1 MKCALQDTPSLFAL
15 RRQARPGVATD
26 SLSSSQGSR
35 FKQGQ
40 VAFLMA
46 SVLLL
51 MPPMQAYAAGP
62 MVLDMASQPLADAL
76 LQIGRQAQVEIA
88 FSPGQVREKRAVA
101 LQGELTVEQALDTLL
116 TPWGLAARAQG
127 DQRYTIV
134 TAPVAKGLSVLEPV
148 RVQGQRVGERNYTRE
163 ELDQRAAGNRD
174 LSSLLADNPAVRQNE
189 AAKTSANRGSLALED
204 ISFYGASP
212 FQNQFQIDGI
222 SSTNQI
228 DPASRNLNLQVG
240 NVPAYAQAYNL
251 DTNMLE
257 SVTVLDSSI
266 PVEYGR
272 FTGGVV
278 DAKVRDPKGDNSFRA
293 DFSYNSSGLTSQ
305 TVPEEQKKKFGAG
318 EPGFTPAWTKRF
330 SSAMLDV
337 GMTDNTAALI
347 NVSRRESGIDRTMRV
362 LHEKEFTDVN
372 TNSKDRVDNVFAK
385 VHTRWSASTDSA
397 LTFKYADR
405 REDLVDSGVMAN
417 RVQWQHQQKAY
428 GLGFDLNHDFG
439 WGQGRLQLGY
449 DQMNSYR
456 NSDGTEY
463 MVNMVFLP
471 NGRPDYTYISGGFGQ
486 ESTEQRNLTLKSRL
500 EFKPFQAG
508 AIEHAPYVGFELAH
522 TKGEFVRD
530 QDAYGGQKRHY
541 SDGQSSKVQVLNYY
555 RAGEVGVSYTNA
567 SVYVSDRMSW
577 QRLALTTGLRMD
589 KDNYFGN
596 TNLAPRTL
604 LEWDVLG
611 TGETRLSGGWSR
623 YYGMDILGIAMRE
636 RKSQLHTLLVTGG
649 NPVDRP
655 SHTAYKLDGLKTPYD
670 DEWALRLQQQLSSK
684 VAAEL
689 AYVRRYGRQQV
700 SIEGLAKT
708 GYTYMNNGKS
718 KTDAFTLSVMNTD
731 PWTLGESL
739 WTARVDVTYQ
749 HSKRNNKLADG
760 YDGEAEAQE
769 ENIYYNGDLIR
780 RGDRP
785 VGDYNLPW
793 RVSAGVTGMWA
804 RYGLQMN
811 NRINWNSARMDVHYV
826 GLNRGDGL
834 EKYESGRVGSYWTW
848 DMRLDWEPAM
858 LKGLGLG
865 LDVLNVLDKQA
876 PVVVSTPTSVLNP
889 NLYRTGRELW
899 LRASYRY

>member
-1 MKCALQDTPSLFAL
+1 MKCALQYTPSLFAL
-15 RRQARPGVATD
+15 RRQARPGVTTD
-26 SLSSSQGSR
+26 HKTPYHGLR
-35 FKQGQ
+35 LKQAQ
-40 VAFLMA
+40 LALLMA
-46 SVLLL
+46 SLLL
-51 MPPMQAYAAGP
+51 VMQPLSVQAAGP
-62 MVLDMASQPLADAL
+62 VVLDMASQPLADAL

-88 FSPGQVREKRAVA
+88 FSPGQVREKRALA
-101 LQGELTVEQALDTLL
+101 LQGELTVEQALETLL
-116 TPWGLAARAQG
+116 APWGLAAQAQG
-127 DQRYTIV
+127 EGRYMIV
-134 TAPVAKGLSVLEPV
+134 TARVAKGLSVLEPV
-148 RVQGQRVGERNYTRE
+148 RVQGQQVGERIYSRDDM
-163 ELDQRAAGNRD
+163 DQRAAGNRD
-174 LSSLLADNPAVRQNE
+174 LSGLLADNPAVRQNE
-189 AAKTSANRGSLALED
+189 AAKSGANRGSMALED

-222 SSTNQI
+222 SATNQI
-228 DPASRNLNLQVG
+228 DPASRNLNLQAG

-305 TVPEEQKKKFGAG
+305 KIAPEQQKKFEAG

-330 SSAMLDV
+330 SSAMVDV
-337 GMTDNTAALI
+337 RITEDTAALI
-347 NVSRRESGIDRTMRV
+347 NVSRRESTIDRTMRV
-362 LHEKEFTDVN
+362 LHYKELKDVS

-405 REDLVDSGVMAN
+405 REDLVDSSMMAN
-417 RVQWQHQQKAY
+417 GIQWQHQQKAY
-428 GLGFDLNHDFG
+428 GLGFDLNHDFV
-439 WGQGRLQLGY
+439 WGQGRVQLGY

-456 NSDGTEY
+456 NSDDTAY
-463 MVNMVFLP
+463 MVHMVYQP
-471 NGRPDYTYISGGFGQ
+471 NGRLDYNYMSGGFGQ
-486 ESTEQRNLTLKSRL
+486 ESTEQLNLTLKSRL
-500 EFKPFQAG
+500 EFKPFQTG
-508 AIEHAPYVGFELAH
+508 AIEHAPYVGLDLAH
-522 TKGEFVRD
+522 TKGEFVRH
-530 QDAYGGQKRHY
+530 QDAYGGQTRHF
-541 SDGQSSKVQVLNYY
+541 SNGQPSKVQTLNFY

-567 SVYVSDRMSW
+567 SVYVSDRLSW
-577 QRLALTTGLRMD
+577 QRLALTTGLRVD
-589 KDNYFGN
+589 RDNYFGN
-596 TNLAPRTL
+596 TNVAPRTL

-636 RKSQLHTLLVTGG
+636 RKSQLHTLLITGG

-655 SHTAYKLDGLKTPYD
+655 SHTVYTLDGLKTPYD
-670 DEWALRLQQQLSSK
+670 DEWALRLNQQLSSN

-708 GYTYMNNGKS
+708 GHTYTNNGSS
-718 KTDAFTLSVMNTD
+718 KTDAVTLSLMNTA

-739 WTARVDVTYQ
+739 WTARLDVTYQ
-749 HSKRNNKLADG
+749 HSKRNTKLADG
-760 YDGEAEAQE
+760 YDGEAEE
-769 ENIYYNGDLIR
+769 LDDEIYYNGDLIR

-811 NRINWNSARMDVHYV
+811 NRVNWNGARTDVHYV

-858 LKGLGLG
+858 FKGLGVG

-876 PVVVSTPTSVLNP
+876 PVVVATPTSVLNQ

-899 LRASYRY
+899 LRASYQY